1 MQYWSRPTSSGI
13 NTIPIAL
20 NEADY
25 ARMWIQAA
33 VTMSTYQ
40 ALSGAAVA
48 SAPPAEPAPE
58 IEVMH
63 ADDGADEGDHG
74 GIVDY
79 DGGDPT
85 QLSWWINR
93 FTEITQT
100 LGRDLEEFPENP
112 SASIAPIQND
122 IPLLVADEI
131 SHVGEVISTFPQLQ
145 ALPLALPIMAPG
157 LVAGFAG
164 LSALAGIQPAA
175 VPQGVVAPMPATSE
189 PGLNAVASPSF
200 GTAAATPAAAPT
212 TAPAPPAAPAAVSAA
227 SAAPPPAAGVGGAA
241 FPYVVGGPG
250 VGFDSAMSGSAR
262 RSAPEPDHVA
272 TPAAA
277 AAGAREEKR
286 ARRRRRKALQDCGFR
301 YKFLDPETRIGYSAC
316 SGHGVRSGCGD
327 SGIHR
332 NRKPEGIQKAAG
344 LATLTGGGFGDGPV
358 VPMVPGGWNT
368 DPVS

>member
-1 MQYWSRPTSSGI
+1 MQPMQYWSRPTSSGI

-145 ALPLALPIMAPG
+145 ALPLALPIMAP
-157 LVAGFAG
+157 V
-164 LSALAGIQPAA
+164 SWPAL
-175 VPQGVVAPMPATSE
+175 
-189 PGLNAVASPSF
+189 PG
-200 GTAAATPAAAPT
+200 
-212 TAPAPPAAPAAVSAA
+212 
-227 SAAPPPAAGVGGAA
+227 
-241 FPYVVGGPG
+241 
-250 VGFDSAMSGSAR
+250 
-262 RSAPEPDHVA
+262 
-272 TPAAA
+272 
-277 AAGAREEKR
+277 
-286 ARRRRRKALQDCGFR
+286 
-301 YKFLDPETRIGYSAC
+301 
-316 SGHGVRSGCGD
+316 
-327 SGIHR
+327 
-332 NRKPEGIQKAAG
+332 
-344 LATLTGGGFGDGPV
+344 
-358 VPMVPGGWNT
+358 
-368 DPVS
+368 